1 MLTSTGHKSKQI
13 IRQLILSP
21 PHQLYLRDGEV
32 VIYKRPSS
40 AIWQCRFKQQNNTW
54 VRISTKKSSLENA
67 IQTAC
72 LIYDEARFRQK
83 LGLTLQTR
91 SFAQIA
97 HATIEELK
105 KQLDGGTGKV
115 APYLP

>member
-1 MLTSTGHKSKQI
+1 MLASTENRSKQI
-13 IRQLILSP
+13 IKQLTLSP

-32 VIYKRPSS
+32 VIYKRPRS

-54 VRISTKKSSLENA
+54 ARISTKKSSIENA
-67 IQTAC
+67 VQAAC

-91 SFAQIA
+91 S
-97 HATIEELK
+97 
-105 KQLDGGTGKV
+105 LDF
-115 APYLP
+115 PYFCRRFLTSYL